1 MSTQTD
7 VPNLAIVATAAV
19 GRYTVVTAA
28 GAVQNGAS
36 VTRTH
41 VGIAQQDYASGEV
54 MQVRMPHAGSA
65 KVVANAAIAVNALVY
80 YDANGRVGTTAASNT
95 AVGIAL
101 TAASGAGSIIEMLPF

>member
-7 VPNLAIVATAAV
+7 APNLAIVATGTV
-19 GRYTVVTAA
+19 GRHTLVTAA
-28 GAVQNGAS
+28 GVVQNGAS

-41 VGIAQQDYASGEV
+41 VGIAQQDYVTGDV

-65 KVVANAAIAVNALVY
+65 KVVASVAIAVGALLY
-80 YDANGRVGTTAASNT
+80 YAANGKVGTTATSNT

-101 TAASGAGSIIEMLPF
+101 TAASGDGSIIEMLPL